1 MLKPTEGPATVAI
14 LGGNP
19 VIGKALESLLRSA
32 DYVPRFFSE
41 YPEED
46 AEPLGGAKVA
56 LILPALSSRHQEAL
70 ITLIKK
76 TPSTTNM
83 PVIELSTT
91 PNENGNGQV
100 TRVLWPCGIE
110 ELRRFIDEKL
120 LGDSI
125 DAPESREPG
134 NPRSHDD
141 IVRQHP

>member
-70 ITLIKK
+70 ITLIRK
-76 TPSTTNM
+76 TPSTTKL

-110 ELRRFIDEKL
+110 DLRRFIDEKL